1 VECYAAGLIGSV
13 VADDADRMRAAVEVA
28 RQRGAAIEYLGA
40 LFVAGDEAVFHT
52 FRADDQAVVE
62 TATRRAGVRHTRI
75 VESVAV
81 VAPGLADALSRLL
94 GEAAEPD
101 ASGLGQ

>member
-81 VAPGLADALSRLL
+81 AAPGLADALSRLL